1 MIKSFVTS
9 QDDVDLLSSQFFQFQ
24 INNYFGILEYI
35 YTIWLTLLYVI
46 FFIDIV
52 FKYNI
57 F

>member
-9 QDDVDLLSSQFFQFQ
+9 QDDVDLLSSQFFHFQ